1 MTEDEIRKLF
11 KKIGMAPHRINELIR
26 RNREDN
32 ESAEEVYQ
40 YVKEIMGMDQLSHI
54 LYIAFWRA
62 VRDELEGEP
71 PEQITLTLSL
81 IALNIKQELLQVAN
95 DMRAAKDSDK
105 NI

>member
-11 KKIGMAPHRINELIR
+11 KKTGLAPHLINQAIR

-32 ESAEEVYQ
+32 ESAEEVYR
-40 YVKEIMGMDQLSHI
+40 YAKEIMGMDQLSHI

-71 PEQITLTLSL
+71 PENINLMLSL
-81 IALNIKQELLQVAN
+81 IALNVKQELVQVAS
-95 DMRAAKDSDK
+95 DMLAAAKDKDD
-105 NI
+105 